1 MPSFETPVGSYA
13 TVTDDI
19 LPGSP
24 GEVSVAIRRGTEIFT
39 ALAVTRG
46 DTIGRHEQV
55 VVVEYLPP
63 RPVIVDRP

>member
-1 MPSFETPVGSYA
+1 MPSYETPIGSYA

-24 GEVSVAIRRGTEIFT
+24 GEVSVAIRQGSEIFT
-39 ALAVTRG
+39 ALAFTRG

-55 VVVEYLPP
+55 VV
-63 RPVIVDRP
+63 IVDRP